1 MKNWNH
7 IKVGKNKKQMK
18 TIYIK
23 VGEMKKEMNDFKL
36 NSVKE
41 IKCLSP
47 EDNSEH
53 IMKVCQKSKV
63 ELRRVLIF

>member
-1 MKNWNH
+1 
-7 IKVGKNKKQMK
+7 MK

-53 IMKVCQKSKV
+53 IMKVCQTSKV

>member
-1 MKNWNH
+1 
-7 IKVGKNKKQMK
+7 
-18 TIYIK
+18 
-23 VGEMKKEMNDFKL
+23 MKKEMNDFKL

-63 ELRRVLIF
+63 ELRRVLNFLMRTSRMWTLRSFSARVPPRQQT

>member
-1 MKNWNH
+1 MIKNIKVGGKKENNENH
-7 IKVGKNKKQMK
+7 IKVGK
-18 TIYIK
+18 
-23 VGEMKKEMNDFKL
+23 MKKEMNDFKL

-53 IMKVCQKSKV
+53 IMKVCQKSKL
-63 ELRRVLIF
+63 ESEFRIES